1 MRIFSATRLAYTVIL
16 TGIAG
21 ALQMQHRRNT
31 TTQNPCADL
40 ILRPFGKKTTNHYE
54 SLPLIEKKKKKNM
67 NQCTLPHLSRLL
79 TSCMLRHVSQF
90 VLPPNGQLEL
100 PSAGV
105 GDTRSAIPSHSKDST
120 RTVLWVGPEH
130 IYFPMRLPVCS
141 TSCTTYHE
149 LVISSWKAGRPIE
162 RSLHWLISDEQPKRS
177 NMCFIVDLS
186 LLSWLAT
193 SSQPKR
199 SWLGQG

>member
-54 SLPLIEKKKKKNM
+54 SLPLIEKKKKNM

-79 TSCMLRHVSQF
+79 TSCMLRHVSPF

-105 GDTRSAIPSHSKDST
+105 GDTRSAIPSHSRLDSH
-120 RTVLWVGPEH
+120 GP
-130 IYFPMRLPVCS
+130 V
-141 TSCTTYHE
+141 
-149 LVISSWKAGRPIE
+149 SWSGAY
-162 RSLHWLISDEQPKRS
+162 
-177 NMCFIVDLS
+177 
-186 LLSWLAT
+186 LLSNALACLQHQLYNLPRASYLFLKSGQTNWKESTLADIRWTTQEKQYVLYCWLVSLIMT
-193 SSQPKR
+193 SHFLPA
-199 SWLGQG
+199 